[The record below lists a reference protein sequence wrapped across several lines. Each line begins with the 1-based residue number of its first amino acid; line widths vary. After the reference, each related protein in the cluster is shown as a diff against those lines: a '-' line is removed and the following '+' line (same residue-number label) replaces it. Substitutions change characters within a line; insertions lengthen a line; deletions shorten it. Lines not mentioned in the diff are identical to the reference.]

1 MIVLCGCCETLFLP
15 ARDSCLCS
23 VCLGLQ
29 CALPSEG
36 NERARNGNKQTYFL
50 FHLGHPAIC
59 LVFFFRSAIRLPHKF
74 SFLSGNDRLLRRYKL
89 NRFRPPKED
98 AMTFENRRVLLK
110 NTNKRRDR
118 IVVVYC
124 LLGVAS
130 CLPEAHT
137 TLCPPGWKA
146 FQLDMGLG

>member
-1 MIVLCGCCETLFLP
+1 MP

-110 NTNKRRDR
+110 NKQKKGSNCCRLLSTRR
-118 IVVVYC
+118 
-124 LLGVAS
+124 
-130 CLPEAHT
+130 
-137 TLCPPGWKA
+137 
-146 FQLDMGLG
+146 GLVFARSTHNSLSPWMEGFST